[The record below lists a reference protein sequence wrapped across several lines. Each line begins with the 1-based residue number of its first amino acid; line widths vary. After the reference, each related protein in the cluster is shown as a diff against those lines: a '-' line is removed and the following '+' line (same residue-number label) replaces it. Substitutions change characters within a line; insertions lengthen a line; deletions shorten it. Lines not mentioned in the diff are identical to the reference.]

1 MARTNWKREYELLA
15 AKYKLL
21 GTQYDILEGH
31 VLAKH
36 TKAPATAAV
45 VYVDGKPFFT
55 AFVHSTAY
63 RMMNTIKDRGHKAMY
78 RPLGA

>member
-1 MARTNWKREYELLA
+1 MTKAQMAARIAELEAALA
-15 AKYKLL
+15 AKPRCS
-21 GTQYDILEGH
+21 
-31 VLAKH
+31 
-36 TKAPATAAV
+36 KAPATAAV

-63 RMMNTIKDRGHKAMY
+63 KLMNTIKDRGHKAMY